1 MERAH
6 ERYAEVVAEEVL
18 DTEGD
23 FLLTPSVALDEVE
36 ARMAVRV
43 KILRSQ
49 EAKERLKQ
57 GVNGFAAPSK
67 LILELCEAKEISMKD
82 MRLELDKLETT
93 YNGLQAELT
102 LLDAGDHAELLAKY
116 NKEVVDEY
124 EKVRRSGLKYLN
136 SEPTRPTIEPT
147 DTEDGTM
154 TVATR
159 SAGFSTTKRETV
171 MLPKFCGDEKS
182 AFLQYPIWKKQWSMH
197 ITEYETKYRS
207 TMLLNHLD
215 NKALEQIV
223 GYENEYDRAMEKLD
237 HYYNDAKKIVKA
249 CLDEIRGH
257 ANINAHDYRALV
269 NYKKCLVN
277 NYTRLKACSLD
288 QEMSNTAALAAL
300 VRKFPLHEAV

>member
-1 MERAH
+1 MVEEAQKLKNVRKTRLAAFTRKRNSLSNLLDGIHTLEKLDEVLVEVKQAFQAVERAH

-36 ARMAVRV
+36 VRMAVRV
-43 KILRSQ
+43 KVLRSQ

-147 DTEDGTM
+147 DTEDGIM

-171 MLPKFCGDEKS
+171 MLPKFCGDES
-182 AFLQYPIWKKQWSMH
+182 PLFFNIQSG
-197 ITEYETKYRS
+197 RS
-207 TMLLNHLD
+207 NGLCT
-215 NKALEQIV
+215 
-223 GYENEYDRAMEKLD
+223 
-237 HYYNDAKKIVKA
+237 
-249 CLDEIRGH
+249 
-257 ANINAHDYRALV
+257 
-269 NYKKCLVN
+269 
-277 NYTRLKACSLD
+277 
-288 QEMSNTAALAAL
+288 
-300 VRKFPLHEAV
+300 